1 MFWNLKV
8 FGIDGK
14 VLKTK
19 VVNNLNRVEIKT
31 DWPGQMVLIRF
42 TEEGT
47 GTLLF
52 VEKIFTGMVR

>member
-1 MFWNLKV
+1 M